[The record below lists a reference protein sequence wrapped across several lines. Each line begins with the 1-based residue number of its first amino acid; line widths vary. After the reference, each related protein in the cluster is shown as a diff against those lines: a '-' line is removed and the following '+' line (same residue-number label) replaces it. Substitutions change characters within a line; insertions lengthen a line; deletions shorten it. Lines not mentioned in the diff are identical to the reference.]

1 MTKMETQRSLEKSL
15 SPQSPSYVIQEEIK
29 LKFIK
34 VKKSMGGDDNKY
46 IWVEVKTGLVMKSDK
61 NNVWAAFQRMVDTR
75 NELYDIY

>member
-1 MTKMETQRSLEKSL
+1 MQSSVEKSL
-15 SPQSPSYVIQEEIK
+15 SSQSPSYVLQEEIK

-34 VKKSMGGDDNKY
+34 VKKMMGGDDKY

-61 NNVWAAFQRMVDTR
+61 NNVWEAFQRLVDTR

>member
-1 MTKMETQRSLEKSL
+1 MTKMDTRSSMEKSL
-15 SPQSPSYVIQEEIK
+15 SPHSPSYVIQEEIK

-34 VKKSMGGDDNKY
+34 VKKMMGDNEKY

-61 NNVWAAFQRMVDTR
+61 NNVWEAFQRLVDTR

>member
-1 MTKMETQRSLEKSL
+1 METQSSLEKSL
-15 SPQSPSYVIQEEIK
+15 SHQSPSYVIQEEIK

-34 VKKSMGGDDNKY
+34 VKKMMGGDENKY

>member
-1 MTKMETQRSLEKSL
+1 MQSSVEKSL
-15 SPQSPSYVIQEEIK
+15 SPQSPSYVLQEEIK

-34 VKKSMGGDDNKY
+34 VKKMMGGDDKY

-61 NNVWAAFQRMVDTR
+61 NNVWEAFQRLVDTR

>member
-1 MTKMETQRSLEKSL
+1 METQSSLEKPISQ
-15 SPQSPSYVIQEEIK
+15 QSPSYVIQEEIK

-34 VKKSMGGDDNKY
+34 VKKMLGVDENKY

-61 NNVWAAFQRMVDTR
+61 NNVWDAFQRMVDTR